1 MFIKTGKAIIVV
13 VFIVYAVIG
22 PTTAMAASKIV
33 EIFYLPHPPAEA
45 VVKDVESVL
54 KKHDQFKVAK
64 YSFDDPESKKILA
77 KYNLR
82 EHMPVIIF
90 IDGQNEFTL
99 GKRKVTFKNF
109 PKGNAFVPMF
119 EGNWS
124 YRDLDGVLSAVEKG
138 K

>member
-1 MFIKTGKAIIVV
+1 MKPGRIAALFVIIAC
-13 VFIVYAVIG
+13 AVII
-22 PTTAMAASKIV
+22 PVAAMAASGTV

-45 VVKDVESVL
+45 VVRDVEAVL

-77 KYNLR
+77 RYDLR
-82 EHMPVIIF
+82 EHMPVVIF
-90 IDGQNEFTL
+90 INGRNEFTL
-99 GKRKVTFKNF
+99 GKRKVVFKNF

-124 YRDLDGVLSAVEKG
+124 YRDLDGVLSAVGKG

>member
-1 MFIKTGKAIIVV
+1 MYIRTGKAIIAA
-13 VFIVYAVIG
+13 VFIVSAVIS
-22 PTTAMAASKIV
+22 PVPAMAASGVV

-45 VVKDVESVL
+45 VVKDVEAVV

-64 YSFDDPESKKILA
+64 YSFEDPRSKKLLA
-77 KYNLR
+77 RYNLR
-82 EHMPVIIF
+82 EHMPVVIF

>member
-1 MFIKTGKAIIVV
+1 MFIRTGKAIAIA
-13 VFIVYAVIG
+13 VFMVYAVIG
-22 PTTAMAASKIV
+22 PATAMAASGFV

-45 VVKDVESVL
+45 VVKDVEAIL

-64 YSFDDPESKKILA
+64 YSFDDPQSKNILA

-82 EHMPVIIF
+82 EHMPVVIF
-90 IDGQNEFTL
+90 IDGQNEFAL

-124 YRDLDGVLSAVEKG
+124 YQDLEGVLSAVGKG

>member
-1 MFIKTGKAIIVV
+1 MFIRTVKAIASA

-22 PTTAMAASKIV
+22 PAAVMAGSGVV

-45 VVKDVESVL
+45 VVKDVEAVL

-64 YSFDDPESKKILA
+64 HSFDDPESKRILA
-77 KYNLR
+77 KYDLR
-82 EHMPVIIF
+82 EHMPVVIF
-90 IDGQNEFTL
+90 INGKNEFTL
-99 GKRKVTFKNF
+99 GKRKVVFKNF
-109 PKGNAFVPMF
+109 PKGNAFVPLF

-124 YRDLDGVLSAVEKG
+124 YRDLDGVLSAVGKG